1 MITGAYTVME
11 CRDPKVARF
20 LELFYKAMDD
30 RKLLSPMYS
39 GLRNTI
45 PKNRLLGAKTPIPPP
60 DEIDAIIEYVAT
72 STSEIQASIVLA
84 HRGVEL
90 LSEYRTRLTADV
102 VTGKLDVS
110 EAAAKL
116 PELIPDDGLTED
128 DSDLA
133 DEIFEEDDA

>member
-1 MITGAYTVME
+1 M
-11 CRDPKVARF
+11 
-20 LELFYKAMDD
+20 
-30 RKLLSPMYS
+30 
-39 GLRNTI
+39 
-45 PKNRLLGAKTPIPPP
+45 RLLNMLRHP
-60 DEIDAIIEYVAT
+60 
-72 STSEIQASIVLA
+72 SEIQASIVLA

-110 EAAAKL
+110 EVAAKL